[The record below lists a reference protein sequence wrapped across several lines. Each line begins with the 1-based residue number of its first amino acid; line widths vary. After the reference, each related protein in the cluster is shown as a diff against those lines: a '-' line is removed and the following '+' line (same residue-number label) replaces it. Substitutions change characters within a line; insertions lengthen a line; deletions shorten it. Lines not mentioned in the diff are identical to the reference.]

1 MSTELN
7 LCSTGVLRGELR
19 GELQG
24 ELQSELQGELQGE
37 LQRELQGE
45 LQGIVDSHFHSEY
58 LSEKGLDPK
67 AQLNLAFSQG
77 FEGGIDIGCT
87 SSDLPRRYELLK
99 AFSKV
104 VLAGAM
110 GPWEL
115 DEISSSDKPFVDTVE
130 GSAGS
135 TESAAEASSVEKSG
149 AGISFD
155 EIDARLDVLRSNLIK
170 YKAKILGEIG
180 LDYYWNYGTVEKQL
194 YLFKAQLKMASSL
207 NLPVSIHDRMADSD
221 TIATISQF
229 TPPKA
234 GIIHC
239 FDGCEPLMKVAL
251 DLGYFISFAGNLT
264 FKKNTELREILKKVP
279 RDRLLF
285 ETDAPYLTPVP
296 HRGEPN
302 TPLYVVHTY
311 ECASQVLNISM
322 KALSEQVL
330 NNYNA
335 LLAR

>member
-1 MSTELN
+1 MSTDLN
-7 LCSTGVLRGELR
+7 LCSAGVLRGELQSELR

-24 ELQSELQGELQGE
+24 EMQGEM
-37 LQRELQGE
+37 
-45 LQGIVDSHFHSEY
+45 QGIVDSHFHSEY

-67 AQLNLAFSQG
+67 AQLNFAFSQG

-87 SSDLPRRYELLK
+87 SSDLPRRYELLCG
-99 AFSKV
+99 FSKV

-115 DEISSSDKPFVDTVE
+115 DEINSSDKPFVDKTAE
-130 GSAGS
+130 SAESAG
-135 TESAAEASSVEKSG
+135 AS

-155 EIDARLDVLRSNLIK
+155 EIDARLDILRSNLIK
-170 YKAKILGEIG
+170 YHAKVLGEIG

-221 TIATISQF
+221 TIATISQL

-239 FDGCEPLMKVAL
+239 FDGCEPLMRVAL

-279 RDRLLF
+279 LNRLLF

-330 NNYNA
+330 NNYNT

>member
-1 MSTELN
+1 MSTDLN
-7 LCSTGVLRGELR
+7 LCSAGVLRGEMQGELR
-19 GELQG
+19 GEM
-24 ELQSELQGELQGE
+24 
-37 LQRELQGE
+37 QGE

-67 AQLNLAFSQG
+67 AQLNFAFSQG

-87 SSDLPRRYELLK
+87 SSDLPRRYELLCG
-99 AFSKV
+99 FSKV

-115 DEISSSDKPFVDTVE
+115 DEINSSDKPFVDKTAE
-130 GSAGS
+130 TA
-135 TESAAEASSVEKSG
+135 ESAAEPDGASD

-155 EIDARLDVLRSNLIK
+155 EIDKRLDVLRSNLIK
-170 YKAKILGEIG
+170 YQAKVLGEIG

-221 TIATISQF
+221 TIATISQL

-279 RDRLLF
+279 LNRLLF

-330 NNYNA
+330 NNYNT

>member
-7 LCSTGVLRGELR
+7 LCSAGVLRGEL
-19 GELQG
+19 
-24 ELQSELQGELQGE
+24 QSEL
-37 LQRELQGE
+37 RSELQGE

-67 AQLNLAFSQG
+67 AQLNFAFSQG

-87 SSDLPRRYELLK
+87 SSDLPRRYELLCG
-99 AFSKV
+99 FSKV

-115 DEISSSDKPFVDTVE
+115 EEINTSDKPFVDKT
-130 GSAGS
+130 A
-135 TESAAEASSVEKSG
+135 ESAAEPDGASD

-155 EIDARLDVLRSNLIK
+155 EIDKRLDVLRSNLIK
-170 YKAKILGEIG
+170 YQAKVLGEIG

-221 TIATISQF
+221 TIATISQL

-279 RDRLLF
+279 LNRLLF

-330 NNYNA
+330 NNYNT

>member
-7 LCSTGVLRGELR
+7 LCSAGVLR
-19 GELQG
+19 G
-24 ELQSELQGELQGE
+24 ELQSELQGELRGE
-37 LQRELQGE
+37 MQGE

-67 AQLNLAFSQG
+67 AQLEFAFSQG

-87 SSDLPRRYELLK
+87 SSDLPRRNELLR

-115 DEISSSDKPFVDTVE
+115 DETSSSNKPFVDKTVE
-130 GSAGS
+130 RSAGS
-135 TESAAEASSVEKSG
+135 ADGESD
-149 AGISFD
+149 AGLSFD
-155 EIDARLDVLRSNLIK
+155 EIDERLDVLRSNLIK
-170 YKAKILGEIG
+170 YQAKVLGEIG

-221 TIATISQF
+221 TIATILQL

-239 FDGCEPLMKVAL
+239 FDGCESLMKVAL

-279 RDRLLF
+279 LNRLLF

-302 TPLYVVHTY
+302 TPLYVVQTY
-311 ECASQVLNISM
+311 ECASQMLNISM